1 MSSTTEWP
9 DAEVFWHDA
18 ECGAYGADL
27 PLWERLASERAGPVL
42 ELGAGTGRVALHLA
56 TRGHRVVALDR
67 DQRLLDALDARARTR
82 GLEVETVCAPASELT
97 ARVGQDGFGLIAA
110 PMQFLQLLDPAE
122 RHGVLAATARALL
135 PGGLLAAPLLDE
147 RRPLRSGPT
156 EPLPDVREVD
166 GWIHSSLPL
175 EVAVEDDTVTIH
187 RLRQLVSPAG
197 ELTDEQHLVRL
208 TRVSP
213 ACVEAEAEREG
224 GLRALPRIELAETAD
239 HVGSVV
245 VCLERPR

>member
-1 MSSTTEWP
+1 MSSTTERP
-9 DAEVFWHDA
+9 DAEVIWHDA

-27 PLWERLASERAGPVL
+27 PLWERLATERPGPVL
-42 ELGAGTGRVALHLA
+42 ELGAGTGRVALRLA
-56 TRGHRVVALDR
+56 ARGHRVVALDR
-67 DQRLLDALDARARTR
+67 DRRLLAALDARARSR
-82 GLEVETVCAPASELT
+82 GLEVETVCAPASWLAAAGEQG
-97 ARVGQDGFGLIAA
+97 RFGLIAA

-122 RHGVLAATARALL
+122 RDDVLAAAARALL
-135 PGGLLAAPLLDE
+135 PGGLLAAALLDE
-147 RRPLRSGPT
+147 RRPLRSGST

-175 EVAVEDDTVTIH
+175 EVAVEDDAVTIH

-197 ELTDEQHLVRL
+197 ELTDGQHLLRL
-208 TRVSP
+208 TRVPP
-213 ACVEAEAEREG
+213 ATVEAEAERG
-224 GLRALPRIELAETAD
+224 GLLRALPRIVLAETAD